1 MKSLYQKKL
10 DKIYKKIDNIA
21 LKGKENFMEYYKYI
35 EELVEKGDYDPFVQC
50 LYYFYKIDV
59 SDVKY
64 LDDVK
69 KTTWDKVLFQTDASF
84 LKRLKFLYDQKK
96 VYQTSYN
103 IFSSDNSY
111 VNITLSQ
118 PLSST
123 YSSTGFTQSLSVS
136 ESENM
141 AYITLLTPEVKKID
155 LYEST
160 WVNGEPTSN
169 KLMGNYTIGT
179 SSGQFPFEDPIN
191 TDISVLLQKEYLIKT
206 EERISNTSVKFS
218 NYKLQITKSNYLGK
232 IIENEVFTPDA
243 KYYIQNKQ
251 YARVV
256 GARKTYLEVY
266 KVDGTT
272 PTGFATASIYAY
284 DDLTKSEE
292 QNLLIRYT
300 QAIDY
305 LNS

>member
-10 DKIYKKIDNIA
+10 DKIYKKLDNIA

-35 EELVEKGDYDPFVQC
+35 DELIEKGDYDVFSQC
-50 LYYFYKIDV
+50 LYVFYKIDINDIKSV
-59 SDVKY
+59 DT
-64 LDDVK
+64 VK
-69 KTTWDKVLFQTDASF
+69 KTTWDKVLFQTDDSF
-84 LKRLKFLYDQKK
+84 LKKLKFLYDQKK

-103 IFSSDNSY
+103 IFSSDNTYINLS
-111 VNITLSQ
+111 LSQ
-118 PLSST
+118 PLSIT
-123 YSSTGFTQSLSVS
+123 YSSTGLTQSISIS
-136 ESENM
+136 ETEDI
-141 AYITLLTPEVKKID
+141 AYITLLNPQVKKLEI
-155 LYEST
+155 YEST
-160 WVNGEPTSN
+160 WINGEPTSSKFLRN
-169 KLMGNYTIGT
+169 FVIGT
-179 SSGQFPFEDPIN
+179 NSGQYPFENPIN
-191 TDISVLLQKEYLIKT
+191 SDISVQLEKQYLIKT
-206 EERISNTSVKFS
+206 EERVSPTSVKFS
-218 NYKLQITKSNYLGK
+218 NYKFEISKSNYLGK

-266 KVDGTT
+266 KVDNST
-272 PTGFATASIYAY
+272 PTGFATSSIYAY

-292 QNLLIRYT
+292 QNLFIRYT